1 MTKTLEHSALFGSS
15 SQIGSAIPDAFL
27 APATPRSSSSETEL
41 RLAFSAGAVRHGSP
55 SPPVDFRQRNTQLRV
70 WNALTARDSR
80 SPAFRSR
87 ARASEAERVAAD
99 FWYIIKLTQGMGL
112 FRRHPS
118 ESHNDLYP
126 EVHATL
132 SSEYLAL
139 LVGKKAISALD
150 KQGASLGGLQLR
162 RSPLLA
168 SCIRS

>member
-1 MTKTLEHSALFGSS
+1 MSTLFCRTLLLGFSL
-15 SQIGSAIPDAFL
+15 FL
-27 APATPRSSSSETEL
+27 A
-41 RLAFSAGAVRHGSP
+41 
-55 SPPVDFRQRNTQLRV
+55 
-70 WNALTARDSR
+70 
-80 SPAFRSR
+80 
-87 ARASEAERVAAD
+87 
-99 FWYIIKLTQGMGL
+99 GMGL